1 MIDVSVGFAGRD
13 EREDMDKV
21 VSLYSQ
27 KVSLPLMPDSTQVP
41 ALEAALK
48 QIGGRCIINSV
59 NLEDGEEKF
68 DTICKLA
75 KKFGA
80 ALVCLVI
87 DEIGMAK
94 TLDRKLEI
102 AERIYDLCVNRHG
115 FKPEDLVF
123 DMLTLLLVQGMMSI
137 EQLELKR

>member
-1 MIDVSVGFAGRD
+1 
-13 EREDMDKV
+13 
-21 VSLYSQ
+21 
-27 KVSLPLMPDSTQVP
+27 MPDSTQIK

-68 DTICKLA
+68 DEVCKLA

-87 DEIGMAK
+87 DEDWNGK
-94 TLDRKLEI
+94 NKRRKLEV

-115 FKPEDLVF
+115 FDPADLVF
-123 DMLTLLLVQGMMSI
+123 DMLTFTIGSGDDEYRTAGIETMEAIREFQFFIQKL
-137 EQLELKR
+137 EQL

>member
-1 MIDVSVGFAGRD
+1 MSVGFAGRD

-48 QIGGRCIINSV
+48 QIGGRPIINSV

-68 DTICKLA
+68 DEVCKLA
-75 KKFGA
+75 KKIWSST
-80 ALVCLVI
+80 CLS
-87 DEIGMAK
+87 
-94 TLDRKLEI
+94 
-102 AERIYDLCVNRHG
+102 CN
-115 FKPEDLVF
+115 
-123 DMLTLLLVQGMMSI
+123 
-137 EQLELKR
+137 